1 MRPVA
6 RASRERTPRPS
17 LVERRIVALCGAA
30 VLVAAFAC
38 GDPYKHTNP
47 YDPAVPVEMNIT
59 GPDSLF
65 SYGEAAQYTVRTI
78 PAFPDSAITWNID
91 TTTIHRGG
99 NVDTI
104 IGCCLTAN
112 PGTGDT
118 VVEGDSLFKLKG
130 FGTYQSIAPPLEPVT
145 QTVTVEALIG
155 RVDTTLATWGR
166 GAIQTNQYRHYGYK
180 SVVLT
185 QRLTRIQLRCPD
197 THVCDTL
204 SAGGTWSVWVD
215 GFDALNR
222 QIYALTSSTAN
233 PIRGS
238 PIVTYTARNPLIASV
253 APVRIRAANVT
264 ALKTG
269 TTWIV
274 ATRGSLLDSLALV
287 VH

>member
-1 MRPVA
+1 
-6 RASRERTPRPS
+6 
-17 LVERRIVALCGAA
+17 LVVLLGAML
-30 VLVAAFAC
+30 LVAFFAC
-38 GDPYKHTNP
+38 GDPYRHTNP
-47 YDPAVPVEMNIT
+47 YDPAVPVEVNIT

-65 SYGEAAQYTVRTI
+65 SYGEVAQYSVHTI

-104 IGCCLTAN
+104 LPSGTYTN

-130 FGTYQSIAPPLEPVT
+130 FGTYQSTAPPLEPTT
-145 QTVTVEALIG
+145 QTVTVEVLIG
-155 RVDTTLATWGR
+155 RVDTTLRR
-166 GAIQTNQYRHYGYK
+166 GLNPVAMQTNQYRHYGYK

-185 QRLTRIQLRCPD
+185 QRLVRIQLRCPD
-197 THVCDTL
+197 TRACDTL
-204 SAGGTWSVWVD
+204 SAGGVWSVWVD
-215 GFDALNR
+215 GFDALGR

-233 PIRGS
+233 PTRGP
-238 PIVTYTARNPLIASV
+238 PIVTYTARDPTIAGV

-269 TTWIV
+269 STWIV
-274 ATRGSLLDSLALV
+274 ATRGSLADSLRLV
-287 VH
+287 VR

>member
-1 MRPVA
+1 VA
-6 RASRERTPRPS
+6 RRSIELLGMMA
-17 LVERRIVALCGAA
+17 
-30 VLVAAFAC
+30 LVAAFAC

-47 YDPAVPVEMNIT
+47 YDPAVPVEMNVT

-65 SYGEAAQYTVRTI
+65 SYGQFGQYRVQTI
-78 PAFPDSAITWNID
+78 PSFPDSAITWNID

-99 NVDTI
+99 NIDTMLP
-104 IGCCLTAN
+104 GGLSTN

-118 VVEGDSLFKLKG
+118 VVEGDSLFKPMG
-130 FGTYQSIAPPLEPVT
+130 FGTYQSTAPPLEPVT

-155 RVDTTLATWGR
+155 RVDTTLATWNR
-166 GAIQTNQYRHYGYK
+166 GTIQTNQYRHYGYK

-197 THVCDTL
+197 AHVCDTL

-238 PIVTYTARNPLIASV
+238 PIVTYTVRNSLIASV